1 MYWRSAFL
9 TASTSATAACCGRT
23 RETADRLGVPA
34 AALTFDTHPD
44 TLGLRS
50 QRAAAE
56 HAEDRAA
63 LMRKYYGIDEV
74 LTLHFDR
81 ETMTQPWERFAEE
94 TLLRR
99 YHAVHLVCG
108 HDFRFGDRGAGNP
121 EKLAAFCAQRGIG
134 FDRIDVIELD
144 GAPVSSTRIRALL
157 EAGDMA
163 EAVRCLGHPHVLTG
177 PVVSGRHL
185 GRTIGIPTANLALP
199 PQLLCPR
206 HGVYAALAC
215 FGRPAPARRGQHR
228 LAPDR
233 RRHACDR
240 GAVDFGF

>member
-1 MYWRSAFL
+1 
-9 TASTSATAACCGRT
+9 
-23 RETADRLGVPA
+23 
-34 AALTFDTHPD
+34 
-44 TLGLRS
+44 
-50 QRAAAE
+50 
-56 HAEDRAA
+56 
-63 LMRKYYGIDEV
+63 MRCSRCI
-74 LTLHFDR
+74 FDR
-81 ETMTQPWERFAEE
+81 ETMTQPWGAS
-94 TLLRR
+94 RR
-99 YHAVHLVCG
+99 RRCSGATTPCTSSAA

-177 PVVSGRHL
+177 PVVSGRRL

-215 FGRPAPARRGQHR
+215 FDGRRLPAVVNIGSRPTVGGSHVTVEPWILDFDGDLYGRTLRLEGSTPSSARSGSFDSLDELRAAILQRTDAGVFR
-228 LAPDR
+228 DR
-233 RRHACDR
+233 
-240 GAVDFGF
+240 

>member
-1 MYWRSAFL
+1 MTRPCVLALGFFDGVHIGHGGL
-9 TASTSATAACCGRT
+9 LRRT

-44 TLGLRS
+44 TLVSGHSVPLLNTP
-50 QRAAAE
+50 
-56 HAEDRAA
+56 EDRAA
-63 LMRKYYGIDEV
+63 LMREYYGIDEV

-94 TLLRR
+94 TLLGR

-177 PVVSGRHL
+177 PVVSAGPS
-185 GRTIGIPTANLALP
+185 G
-199 PQLLCPR
+199 
-206 HGVYAALAC
+206 
-215 FGRPAPARRGQHR
+215 F
-228 LAPDR
+228 R
-233 RRHACDR
+233 RRIWPCRRSCCARATASMLRWPALTAAACPPWSTSAR
-240 GAVDFGF
+240 ARPSAAPM